1 MFHKFKI
8 TSCAFILCLFGL
20 TLMTVSPV
28 FAEDSPEFIACQQMK
43 GKMAKKNCFRDLAR
57 LLAGDSP
64 EFIACQQMKWKGGKK
79 EKKNCFRDL
88 ARAEQAAQAELANP
102 ATKCEL
108 KSSGECAEVFCS
120 KFPEISGTNAG
131 CQAGYI
137 NGWFCGVDN
146 CLSGAKCEMES
157 YECAPVFCSKFPEGK
172 GLGANPGCQAGYIK
186 GWYRE
191 TK

>member
-8 TSCAFILCLFGL
+8 STCVFILCLFGL
-20 TLMTVSPV
+20 TLKTVSPV
-28 FAEDSPEFIACQQMK
+28 FAEDSAAFIQCQQIKPQGQFEPMK
-43 GKMAKKNCFRDLAR
+43 QKKDCFRDLGRQRIAAAKAEADR
-57 LLAGDSP
+57 LP
-64 EFIACQQMKWKGGKK
+64 
-79 EKKNCFRDL
+79 
-88 ARAEQAAQAELANP
+88 AEQAEQAELTNP
-102 ATKCEL
+102 SAKCEL
-108 KSSGECAEVFCS
+108 KSSSECAEVFCS

-137 NGWFCGVDN
+137 NGWFCGVDD